1 MQQTQNFKYKMMF
14 LSTNFMSFGDTIVK
28 FGDHVVWQKQR
39 ESNLAIE
46 SVDEGDALVR
56 LSVDAVSP
64 HILSVA

>member
-1 MQQTQNFKYKMMF
+1 MAKK
-14 LSTNFMSFGDTIVK
+14 
-28 FGDHVVWQKQR
+28 R

-46 SVDEGDALVR
+46 SVDEGDAVVR